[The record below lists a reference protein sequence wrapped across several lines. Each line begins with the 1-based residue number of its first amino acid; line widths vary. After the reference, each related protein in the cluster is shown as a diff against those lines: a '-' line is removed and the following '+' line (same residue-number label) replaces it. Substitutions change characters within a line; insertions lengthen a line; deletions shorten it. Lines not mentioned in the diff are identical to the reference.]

1 MKQERDFG
9 LDLLRIICML
19 MVVCLHAFNHGG
31 LVEGTLV
38 PSTANFYLGN
48 AMFTLCLPAVNCFV
62 MISGYFLCTAD
73 FKLKKLISIWGQAF
87 FYSISITSIAMLL
100 GHQAFSFKELV
111 KSILVIL
118 LKRYWFVTAYVLMYA
133 VSPFLNCAIRAL
145 DRKTHLLCCCTLLGI
160 FSVLHNM
167 MYISDFGGING
178 GYSFLWFC
186 ILYIV
191 AAYFRLYVPKRIKH
205 QKWMLPGY
213 FCSVLLICGERFLAY
228 WITPYIFG
236 TVKLT
241 SLFYSYNSIMNVLAA
256 LCLFLFFRGVTVQNT
271 FTEKLI
277 AFFAP
282 LTFAV
287 YLISDHTIL
296 REVLWSWLHPSAYY
310 ASPWMAFYVLACVV
324 GIFFVCCAVEW
335 CRKVLCAKIG
345 ITDGISKLCD
355 KIQNKLCDVMARC
368 TQ

>member
-1 MKQERDFG
+1 MKQERDYG

-38 PSTANFYLGN
+38 PGTANFYLGN
-48 AMFTLCLPAVNCFV
+48 AMFALCLLAVNCFV
-62 MISGYFLCTAD
+62 MISGYFLCTAN

-87 FYSISITSIAMLL
+87 FYSVSTHCIVMLL
-100 GHQAFSFKELV
+100 GHQAFSFKELAN
-111 KSILVIL
+111 SILVIS

-133 VSPFLNCAIRAL
+133 VSPFLNCAIRAM

-191 AAYFRLYVPKRIKH
+191 AAYFRLYIPRRIKH

-213 FCSVLLICGERFLAY
+213 FCSALFICGERFLAY
-228 WITPYIFG
+228 WITPHYFG
-236 TVKLT
+236 AVKLT

-256 LCLFLFFRGVTVQNT
+256 LCLFQFFRGVTVQHT
-271 FTEKLI
+271 FTKKLI

-282 LTFAV
+282 LTVAV

-296 REVLWSWLHPSAYY
+296 RAVLWSWLHLSSYY
-310 ASPWMAFYVLACVV
+310 ASPWMVFYVLACVA
-324 GIFFVCCAVEW
+324 GIFLVCCAVEW
-335 CRKVLCAKIG
+335 FRKALGAK
-345 ITDGISKLCD
+345 TGISDRISILCGRIQS
-355 KIQNKLCDVMARC
+355 KICDITARC